1 MTFQTS
7 KGTYGARQPGRAMV
21 WINRA
26 MAQVIKRTGRI
37 GGSRAL
43 LLTTVGRKSGQERTT
58 PVNWFPGEDGTWLVV
73 ASAAGAVANPAW
85 YLNLSAAPD
94 QVRITV
100 DGRTVEVRA
109 ERLTGEDRATAWS
122 AITAAAPNFAGYE
135 SKTDREIPVV
145 RLSPR

>member
-7 KGTYGARQPGRAMV
+7 KGTYGARQPGAAMV

-58 PVNWFPGEDGTWLVV
+58 PVNWFPGQDGTWLVV
-73 ASAAGAVANPAW
+73 ASAAGAAANPAW

-122 AITAAAPNFAGYE
+122 AITAAAPSFAGYE
-135 SKTDREIPVV
+135 SKTDREIPIV
-145 RLSPR
+145 RLSAR

>member
-43 LLTTVGRKSGQERTT
+43 LLTTVGRKSGQ
-58 PVNWFPGEDGTWLVV
+58 
-73 ASAAGAVANPAW
+73 AGAVANPAW

>member
-43 LLTTVGRKSGQERTT
+43 LLTTVGRKH
-58 PVNWFPGEDGTWLVV
+58 VC
-73 ASAAGAVANPAW
+73 
-85 YLNLSAAPD
+85 PD
-94 QVRITV
+94 CL
-100 DGRTVEVRA
+100 RA
-109 ERLTGEDRATAWS
+109 LDRQ
-122 AITAAAPNFAGYE
+122 PQ
-135 SKTDREIPVV
+135 P
-145 RLSPR
+145 